1 MLVDDPDHE
10 TLFVDVTVAS
20 LSLAL
25 FDFLLFEPP
34 DPFHDA
40 VLALLE
46 VVVPEDQSSSDPLHF
61 GACHP

>member
-10 TLFVDVTVAS
+10 TFADVVAS
-20 LSLAL
+20 SLVL
-25 FDFLLFEPP
+25 FDFLLFEPL
-34 DPFHDA
+34 DPFHDG

-46 VVVPEDQSSSDPLHF
+46 VVVPEDQSSSSSDPLHF